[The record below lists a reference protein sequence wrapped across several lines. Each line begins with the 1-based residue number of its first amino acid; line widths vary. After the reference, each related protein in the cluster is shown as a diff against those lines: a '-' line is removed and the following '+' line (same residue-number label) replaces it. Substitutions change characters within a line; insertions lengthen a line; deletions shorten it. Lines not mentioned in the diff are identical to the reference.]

1 MSWPAALDFHAHGAR
16 RRVGAGL
23 GDPQAQPGCAEVC
36 QQLGGQALGKGLHQL
51 EPGGAGEGL
60 HMLVHRGV
68 VEGLAQVVS
77 GSGRANVPGK
87 RQVQAQALA
96 NAALPVVRPDQGVDF
111 QTLDENLVQTS
122 SPLHDKTQVPPLES
136 GLTRPGMDTMFW
148 LLALL
153 AYLLGSLSFA
163 ILLSRL
169 SGGPDPRAS
178 GSGNPGATNMLR
190 VAGKKLAV
198 LTLLGDLL
206 KGLLPV
212 LVAYLLGLGVQ
223 QQAWIGLAAV
233 IGHLYP
239 VYFRFQGGK
248 GVATAAGMLLGLYPP
263 AALLALASWALTFYL
278 TRTSSLASLIA
289 TPLTLPLLAWQQPA
303 ALLPMCVLTGLIVWR
318 HRGNLR
324 DLMAGRERHF

>member
-1 MSWPAALDFHAHGAR
+1 
-16 RRVGAGL
+16 
-23 GDPQAQPGCAEVC
+23 
-36 QQLGGQALGKGLHQL
+36 
-51 EPGGAGEGL
+51 
-60 HMLVHRGV
+60 
-68 VEGLAQVVS
+68 
-77 GSGRANVPGK
+77 
-87 RQVQAQALA
+87 
-96 NAALPVVRPDQGVDF
+96 
-111 QTLDENLVQTS
+111 
-122 SPLHDKTQVPPLES
+122 
-136 GLTRPGMDTMFW
+136 MDTMFW
-148 LLALL
+148 LLAIL

-178 GSGNPGATNMLR
+178 GSGNPGATNMFR
-190 VAGKKLAV
+190 VAGKRLAI
-198 LTLLGDLL
+198 LTLVGDLL

-212 LVAYLLGLGVQ
+212 LIAGLFDFSLQ

-239 VYFRFQGGK
+239 LYFNFRGGK

-263 AALLALASWALTFYL
+263 AALLAVAAWVLAFIL
-278 TRTSSLASLIA
+278 TRTSSLAALIA

-324 DLMAGRERHF
+324 DLFAGRERHF

>member
-1 MSWPAALDFHAHGAR
+1 
-16 RRVGAGL
+16 
-23 GDPQAQPGCAEVC
+23 
-36 QQLGGQALGKGLHQL
+36 
-51 EPGGAGEGL
+51 
-60 HMLVHRGV
+60 
-68 VEGLAQVVS
+68 
-77 GSGRANVPGK
+77 
-87 RQVQAQALA
+87 
-96 NAALPVVRPDQGVDF
+96 
-111 QTLDENLVQTS
+111 
-122 SPLHDKTQVPPLES
+122 
-136 GLTRPGMDTMFW
+136 MFW

-169 SGGPDPRAS
+169 AGGPDPRNS

-190 VAGKKLAV
+190 VAGRKLAV
-198 LTLLGDLL
+198 LTLLGDLC

-212 LVAYLLGLGVQ
+212 LVARGAGLELQ

-233 IGHLYP
+233 VGHLYP
-239 VYFRFQGGK
+239 VYFRFRGGK

-263 AALLALASWALTFYL
+263 AALLALASWALAFFL

-303 ALLPMCVLTGLIVWR
+303 ALLPMSVLTGLIVWR

-324 DLMAGRERHF
+324 DLLAGRERHF